1 MRLLVVSE
9 TEQVFFDGVF
19 STFIISNSILLLFCF
34 FSSDLFQNRL
44 MVAVENHLV
53 KYVKTKNPNQRG
65 CKSLWDFVC
74 RQNEDSK
81 RTIDNQTEL
90 QPVLILQI

>member
-9 TEQVFFDGVF
+9 TEQVFFDGVL
-19 STFIISNSILLLFCF
+19 STFIISNSILLLFYF

-53 KYVKTKNPNQRG
+53 KYVKTKNPYQRARR
-65 CKSLWDFVC
+65 SLT
-74 RQNEDSK
+74 RA
-81 RTIDNQTEL
+81 
-90 QPVLILQI
+90 